1 VQPLTSVIV
10 AVYEPV
16 VFTVMV
22 FPAML
27 PGFHVIV
34 PEVTFALKVTLPPSQ
49 NVVGLEE
56 VITGAVGAGST
67 LTVTGCDTAEQPLA
81 SVNVTE

>member
-56 VITGAVGAGST
+56 VITGAIADANIVTSAFVVV
-67 LTVTGCDTAEQPLA
+67 TVPQAL
-81 SVNVTE
+81 VI